1 LTSGPKQKTLRFLSL
16 RVLIL
21 LVKIYT

>member
-1 LTSGPKQKTLRFLSL
+1 LTSGPKQKTPRFLSL

-21 LVKIYT
+21 LVKNYT